1 MQVVKYTKYVGSP
14 PIEKRNFLLLPW
26 LVALRKRSICTVVKT
41 TMANLMVLHRTRN
54 RRLPAGFWW
63 TDLFKGLQGSGTDQ
77 SLPSC
82 RHSSS
87 HDFRRVLSVLG
98 SLLVFLASS
107 ATEFARLKVFTL
119 RIRTNPTLSLSL
131 FQYNECPC
139 LYDVFGSFGDRYFIS
154 TNDHLG
160 VPAKPPSW
168 YCGDGLP

>member
-1 MQVVKYTKYVGSP
+1 MARGT
-14 PIEKRNFLLLPW
+14 
-26 LVALRKRSICTVVKT
+26 AKRSICTVVKT

-82 RHSSS
+82 RHSAS
-87 HDFRRVLSVLG
+87 HDLRRVLSVLG
-98 SLLVFLASS
+98 SLLVFLASF
-107 ATEFARLKVFTL
+107 ARDFARLKVLTL
-119 RIRTNPTLSLSL
+119 RIRTNPTLSFNTTNALV
-131 FQYNECPC
+131 CTMC
-139 LYDVFGSFGDRYFIS
+139 LVLLETGYFIS